1 MKKIDFGQTI
11 VTLANLGV
19 IVGIMF
25 LAIEL
30 NQNNQLLKN
39 EARYNLQLS
48 RSGELDD
55 LWRNPDLSE
64 LMEKSRQGGT
74 LTDSEHRRLGAYVL
88 SRFIRWEWYYEQY
101 RDELIDQS
109 NLPIAAWRIFL
120 GRNPWAAEYFAEYR
134 EVFSPD
140 FVQFVEQ
147 ELLDN

>member
-1 MKKIDFGQTI
+1 MKKIDLGRTI
-11 VTLANLGV
+11 NTLANLGV

-64 LMEKSRQGGT
+64 VLEKARQGGT
-74 LTDSEHRRLGAYVL
+74 LTDGEQRRLRSYVL
-88 SRFIRWEWYYEQY
+88 SRFVRWEWYYEQY
-101 RDELIDQS
+101 RDGLIDQS

-120 GRNPWAAEYFAEYR
+120 GRNPWATMYFVEYR
-134 EVFSPD
+134 AVFSPD
-140 FVQFVEQ
+140 FVQFVED

>member
-1 MKKIDFGQTI
+1 MKKINLGQTI
-11 VTLANLGV
+11 NTLANLGV

-64 LMEKSRQGGT
+64 LMEKARQGGT
-74 LTDSEHRRLGAYVL
+74 LTDGEQRRLRSYVL
-88 SRFIRWEWYYEQY
+88 SRLVRWEWYYEQH
-101 RDELIDQS
+101 RDGLIDQS
-109 NLPIAAWRIFL
+109 NLPVAAWRIFF
-120 GRNPWAAEYFAEYR
+120 GSNSWATKYFAEYR
-134 EVFSPD
+134 DVFSPD
-140 FVQFVEQ
+140 FVQFVEH
-147 ELLDN
+147 ELLDK